1 MTEYS
6 LLSSADLLSVGKS
19 SGVCVHLLGLKKKL
33 PKNAVNDDGNG
44 LLKSQFY

>member
-6 LLSSADLLSVGKS
+6 LLSSAGLLSVEKAVGFVFVRIK
-19 SGVCVHLLGLKKKL
+19 KKKL
-33 PKNAVNDDGNG
+33 PKNSVNDGNG